1 MYQYPIFETIA
12 ILNGKPQNLEYH
24 QVRMNKAVEF
34 LFKNANSLNL
44 AEIIQIPKE
53 YQTGLVRCRIDY
65 NQQDY
70 KTLFAPYQKREIKSY
85 QCVYLDNIDYQFKY
99 SNRSDFEKINID
111 NDEAIIIQ
119 NNKVTDCRIGNLLFL
134 KENIWYSPKDYLLKG
149 TQLSYLL
156 AQNKIV
162 LKEINVNEIHQYEKI
177 MMINAMNPFDDSRAI
192 PTQQIAL

>member
-1 MYQYPIFETIA
+1 MCQYPIFETIA

-24 QVRMNKAVEF
+24 QARMNKAVEF
-34 LFKNANSLNL
+34 LFKNANMLNL

-70 KTLFAPYQKREIKSY
+70 KILFAPYQKREIKSY

-99 SNRSDFEKINID
+99 SNRANFEKIKTD
-111 NDEAIIIQ
+111 KDEVIIIQ
-119 NNKVTDCRIGNLLFL
+119 HHKVTDCRIGNLLFL
-134 KENIWYSPKDYLLKG
+134 KENVWYSPKDYLLKG
-149 TQLSYLL
+149 TQLSSLL
-156 AQNKIV
+156 AQNKIM
-162 LKEINVNEIHQYEKI
+162 LKKINVNEIHQYEKI
-177 MMINAMNPFDDSRAI
+177 MMINAMNPFDESRAI

>member
-1 MYQYPIFETIA
+1 MCQYPIFETIA

-24 QVRMNKAVEF
+24 QERMNKAVEF
-34 LFKNANSLNL
+34 LFKNANMLNL

-70 KTLFAPYQKREIKSY
+70 KILFAPYQKREIKSY

-99 SNRSDFEKINID
+99 SNRANFEKIKTD
-111 NDEAIIIQ
+111 KDEVIIIQ

-156 AQNKIV
+156 AQNKIM
-162 LKEINVNEIHQYEKI
+162 LKEININEIHQYEKI
-177 MMINAMNPFDDSRAI
+177 MMINAMNPFDESRAI
-192 PTQQIAL
+192 STQQIAL